1 MYCWIGETEEM
12 KIQISNASEMEMNS
26 TRTEENIKNLEEDNE
41 LVK

>member
-12 KIQISNASEMEMNS
+12 KIQISNASEMEMKS